1 MPTST
6 FLERAAVD
14 VKFSDL
20 VLVLACVLSLGFIL
34 VFLFQDIGTDTEAWS
49 TVQEYIKTQAAAAV

>member
-1 MPTST
+1 MS
-6 FLERAAVD
+6 VII
-14 VKFSDL
+14 
-20 VLVLACVLSLGFIL
+20 VLACLSSVGFIL